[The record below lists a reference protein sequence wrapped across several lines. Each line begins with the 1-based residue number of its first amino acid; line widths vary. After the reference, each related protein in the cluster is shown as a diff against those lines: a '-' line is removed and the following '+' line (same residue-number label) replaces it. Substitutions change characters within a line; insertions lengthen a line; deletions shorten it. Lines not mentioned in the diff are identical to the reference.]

1 METNERT
8 RRIREDIDAGWTS
21 MMALMLFLFGVLM
34 IMMGLVGEYVGR
46 VFISMNR
53 SPQYVIEY
61 DTARNEPDPFRE
73 KPGTE
78 PEKSAGD

>member
-1 METNERT
+1 
-8 RRIREDIDAGWTS
+8 

-78 PEKSAGD
+78 PEKPAGA